1 MRILAMVLVLVLLLA
16 ACGQPAGSVRTPG
29 MRVQLADVP
38 NEIPAAGPVNPDPRV
53 GPIFLAGL
61 NLHTCTGSVVH
72 SSSGDLILTA
82 AHCLA
87 KQFKAT
93 FVPGFANAAA
103 PSNVWTVDAVYLD
116 PLWVAFRDPRV
127 DYAFA
132 RVSRPGGG
140 SIEAQV
146 GSALLLGTAP
156 APGSQVS
163 IIGYAAGVGGTPI
176 GCQTRTGT
184 TLVVTPRS
192 CVRAWSTAPAARRG
206 SSGRRSPGSPA
217 ASSAAGA
224 RHGCRIQRRLTNA
237 PQRYWPVPKPVVRA
251 RPRRSPSSLASCRP
265 ATCWSPSIAAT
276 PTILSGVG
284 YLEPFTSSLMGSP
297 GTRRNIRGG
306 LRPHR
311 ARRRPGAPRRPNRLA
326 KSRKALHRN
335 RNHRSPAAD
344 SGRQPY

>member
-16 ACGQPAGSVRTPG
+16 ACGQPAGSVRTPS
-29 MRVQLADVP
+29 MRVQLADDP
-38 NEIPAAGPVNPDPRV
+38 NKIPAAGPVNPDPPV

-116 PLWVAFRDPRV
+116 PLWVAFKDPRV

-132 RVSRPGGG
+132 RVSRPSGG

-156 APGSQVS
+156 VPGSQVS

-176 GCQTRTGT
+176 GCQSKTGT
-184 TLVVTPRS
+184 TLRGYPSFLCTGLVDGTSGAPWISGSTVT
-192 CVRAWSTAPAARRG
+192 
-206 SSGRRSPGSPA
+206 
-217 ASSAAGA
+217 
-224 RHGCRIQRRLTNA
+224 
-237 PQRYWPVPKPVVRA
+237 
-251 RPRRSPSSLASCRP
+251 
-265 ATCWSPSIAAT
+265 
-276 PTILSGVG
+276 GVTG
-284 YLEPFTSSLMGSP
+284 GLQ
-297 GTRRNIRGG
+297 RGG
-306 LRPHR
+306 CTPWVSYSAPFNERTAALLAR
-311 ARRRPGAPRRPNRLA
+311 AEAGGRGEAAPIAFLPC
-326 KSRKALHRN
+326 
-335 RNHRSPAAD
+335 
-344 SGRQPY
+344 